1 MAALRNSLLICSNFL
16 SSSTKFAACELQQIR
31 NKYVGRWM
39 IRDIKRRKMAKDH
52 AEERLRLLAMKRNN
66 ILPVEIREE
75 INQQFDKINPRQT
88 ALRQLTP
95 RCILTSRGHGVV
107 HRWRLSRIVFR
118 DLADYNK
125 LSGVQRAIW

>member
-1 MAALRNSLLICSNFL
+1 MAAVRNGLLICSNFL
-16 SSSTKFAACELQQIR
+16 LNSTKFATCEFQQIR

-39 IRDIKRRKMAKDH
+39 KRDIKRRKMAEKY

-66 ILPVEIREE
+66 ILPLEIREE
-75 INQQFDKINPRQT
+75 VNQQFDKIIPRQT

-95 RCILTSRGHGVV
+95 RCVLTSRGHGVV
-107 HRWRLSRIVFR
+107 LRWRLSRIMFR
-118 DLADYNK
+118 HLADYNK

>member
-1 MAALRNSLLICSNFL
+1 MAALRNGLLTCSNFL

-39 IRDIKRRKMAKDH
+39 IRDIKRRNMAKQY
-52 AEERLRLLAMKRNN
+52 AEERLRLLAIKRNT
-66 ILPVEIREE
+66 ILPAEIREE
-75 INQQFDKINPRQT
+75 VNQQFDKIIPRQT
-88 ALRQLTP
+88 ALRQLTS

-107 HRWRLSRIVFR
+107 PRWRLSRIMFR
-118 DLADYNK
+118 ELADYNK